1 MICPAC
7 GTETNSSGQPLRSYE
22 AVTLHVAG
30 KILGRDKTHRIWIKK
45 NAPQLDLARWSRE
58 RPTFT
63 NMRALAELIYPT
75 IELALDESSE
85 TENKESTR
93 MPIPLTLSAS
103 HVAEMA
109 RELNRI
115 LDAVDSEQGRHN
127 ESVTARI
134 QRLNWSGDL
143 PRHVAALMRAI
154 REYRNLGEHERKE
167 FSEAD
172 IQAIIGAWKVIH
184 EWASS
189 QAIEHETFEG

>member
-7 GTETNSSGQPLRSYE
+7 GIETNSSGQPLLSYE

-30 KILGRDKTHRIWIKK
+30 KILGRDKTHRIWIRKSV
-45 NAPQLDLARWSRE
+45 PELDLARWSRE
-58 RPTFT
+58 RLTFG
-63 NMRALAELIYPT
+63 NMHALAESIYPT
-75 IELALDESSE
+75 IELALDEASE
-85 TENKESTR
+85 TENKELTKV
-93 MPIPLTLSAS
+93 PIPGTLSAS

-115 LDAVDSEQGRHN
+115 LDAVDSERGRHD
-127 ESVTARI
+127 ESITARI
-134 QRLNWSGDL
+134 QRLNWSGNV
-143 PRHVAALMRAI
+143 PRHVAALMRVI

-167 FSEAD
+167 FSGTD

-189 QAIEHETFEG
+189 QAIKHKTFEG